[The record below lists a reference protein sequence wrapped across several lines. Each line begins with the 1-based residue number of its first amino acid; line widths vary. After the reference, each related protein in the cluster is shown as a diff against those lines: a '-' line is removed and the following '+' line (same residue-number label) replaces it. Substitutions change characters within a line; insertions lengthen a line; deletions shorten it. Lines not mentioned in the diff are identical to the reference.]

1 MSRYIVDADAIHGAH
16 IAVRGTASRV
26 QSEVASMHAQLQ
38 ALQDSWSG
46 QASVA
51 FQGVLHD
58 WRATQL
64 RVEESLAGITEAL
77 ALAGRQYDEV
87 EAGNTRLFA
96 A

>member
-1 MSRYIVDADAIHGAH
+1 MSRFVVDADAIQGAH

-38 ALQDSWSG
+38 ALQDTWSG

-51 FQGVLHD
+51 FQGVLAD
-58 WRATQL
+58 WRATQV
-64 RVEESLAGITEAL
+64 RVEESLAAITEAL
-77 ALAGRQYDEV
+77 AVAGRQYDEV
-87 EAGNTRLFA
+87 ESGNTRLFA